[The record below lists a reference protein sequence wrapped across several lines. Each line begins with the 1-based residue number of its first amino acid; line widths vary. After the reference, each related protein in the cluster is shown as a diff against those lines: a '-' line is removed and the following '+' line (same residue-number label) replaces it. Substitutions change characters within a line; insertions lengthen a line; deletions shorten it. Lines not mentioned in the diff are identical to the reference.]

1 MNAAQENNK
10 LVLKQIK
17 VLENSLDK
25 NLTKFNETIAKN
37 RELRSKVDQF
47 RRERVVFDVRQPSL
61 LTHLLTLS
69 LTHSLTHSLS
79 FFR

>member
-1 MNAAQENNK
+1 VNAAQENNK

>member
-1 MNAAQENNK
+1 LLTHLGGVNAAQENNK

-47 RRERVVFDVRQPSL
+47 RRERVVFDV
-61 LTHLLTLS
+61 
-69 LTHSLTHSLS
+69 
-79 FFR
+79 

>member
-61 LTHLLTLS
+61 FTRLP
-69 LTHSLTHSLS
+69 THSFSL